1 MAIGFAFVDAAAGK
15 FYVGTIS
22 DDCSRSALG
31 SLLTQVNLSIL
42 NNSNNNLIN
51 IAHSQQSVD
60 FKCHG

>member
-31 SLLTQVNLSIL
+31 SLLTQVNLNIL
-42 NNSNNNLIN
+42 NNSTTNLI
-51 IAHSQQSVD
+51 
-60 FKCHG
+60 K